1 MLKGEMNDSDEK
13 MLASI
18 EGTLEE
24 HNEGRSVSFVLV
36 CIKRQED
43 NSEEDPLT
51 RVEMIGNMPQE
62 IVRHTLTKTLIALI
76 EHEVDDLVS
85 EHVCDDCKDK
95 AH

>member
-1 MLKGEMNDSDEK
+1 MLKGELNDDDEK

-36 CIKRQED
+36 CIKRQEE
-43 NSEEDPLT
+43 NSDDEVLT
-51 RVEMIGNMPQE
+51 RVEMIGNMPLE
-62 IVRHTLTKTLIALI
+62 LVRHTLTKTLIAMIGQEI
-76 EHEVDDLVS
+76 E

>member
-1 MLKGEMNDSDEK
+1 MLKGELNDDDEK

-36 CIKRQED
+36 CIKRQEE
-43 NSEEDPLT
+43 NSDDEVLT

-62 IVRHTLTKTLIALI
+62 TVRHTLTKTLIAMI
-76 EHEVDDLVS
+76 GQEV
-85 EHVCDDCKDK
+85 EERVCDDCKDK

>member
-1 MLKGEMNDSDEK
+1 MLKGEMNDDDEK

-36 CIKRQED
+36 CIKRLED
-43 NSEEDPLT
+43 NSEDLT

-62 IVRHTLTKTLIALI
+62 LVRHTLTKTLIAMI
-76 EHEVDDLVS
+76 GQEV
-85 EHVCDDCKDK
+85 EERVCDDCKDK